1 LNLAGSRQRNAAALL
16 PGFGNSRN
24 FETFVDWNFL
34 VRRFLQAADFGRMPN
49 ARKRLGALEEAAVGG
64 IDSKVMSEDEMWR
77 KFDRIVETAEQVW
90 K

>member
-1 LNLAGSRQRNAAALL
+1 
-16 PGFGNSRN
+16 
-24 FETFVDWNFL
+24 
-34 VRRFLQAADFGRMPN
+34 MPN
-49 ARKRLGALEEAAVGG
+49 AQKRWGALEEAAVSG